1 MLADVPAIILLHTAC
16 AAIYGVLVAL
26 ILLHARLSRTGAILA
41 GASLVT
47 AIWAIAVAV
56 HWSDPATGIAGW
68 LELARSLAWYCF
80 TLHLYR
86 RTVSRERHLGQ
97 AIATSGLVAA
107 FLLGA
112 APLLDLLAGQYG
124 PSFWSIEVVARLGLA
139 VCNILLIENLY
150 FNTPEEE
157 RWHINLPCIALG
169 GLFLYDFVLYSDA
182 LLFRRI
188 SVLLFEGRASI
199 TAMVAPLLA
208 VAAARN
214 RNWQINIHVSR
225 TVVFHSATLIA
236 SGIFLLALAASGE
249 VFRHS
254 GAEWGVVAETS
265 IIFGGMV
272 TVAVLLTSGSAR
284 SRLRRLV
291 VEHFFILRYDYRRE
305 WMRCIET
312 LAAPEAHVGL
322 QTRAIRAIAEVVD
335 SPGGALFVRNSS
347 NTAFVWAGSWNLPA
361 ATIPVALGDPFVAA
375 FRDGAWIVQLNRLAD
390 PPEWARP
397 WPNLW
402 LAVPLS
408 HVGQMIGFV
417 LVCKSRAKFRLERE
431 TFDLLRIVGREVAG
445 HIAEQR
451 ARQVLAQSHELQEY
465 SKRFAFV
472 VHDIKNVSSQLSML
486 LSNAEIHVDN
496 PEFQRDMLKT
506 VRASVA
512 KVTALLTRLEAKPG
526 NAERALITP
535 AERVP
540 RLAAACQTARG
551 VTIDVRLDGQN
562 ASVVM
567 DPGAFDAVIA
577 HLLDNAVEASPRRK
591 TVSVIIRHEPL
602 SVTIDIADNGSGMSA
617 EFIRDKLF
625 VPFASTKAGGHGI
638 GAFQCRELA
647 RECGGD
653 LVAISK
659 PGVGTTMRLLLPSV
673 AATGEASGTAA
684 SAVRAA

>member
-16 AAIYGVLVAL
+16 AAIYGVLVVL
-26 ILLHARLSRTGAILA
+26 ILLQARLSRTGLILA
-41 GASLVT
+41 GAALVT
-47 AIWAIAVAV
+47 SAWATAVAV
-56 HWSDPATGIAGW
+56 HWSDPATGAAGW

-80 TLHLYR
+80 ILHLYR
-86 RTVSRERHLGQ
+86 RSVSRQRQLGQ
-97 AIATSGLVAA
+97 AIATSGLIVAL
-107 FLLGA
+107 LLGA
-112 APLLDLLAGQYG
+112 APLMDLLAEPYG
-124 PSFWSIEVVARLGLA
+124 GNLWSIEIVARIGLA
-139 VCNILLIENLY
+139 ICNILLIENLY
-150 FNTPEEE
+150 FNTPEEA

-169 GLFLYDFVLYSDA
+169 GLFLYDLVLYSDA
-182 LLFRRI
+182 LLFRRV
-188 SVLLFEGRASI
+188 SVLLFEGRASV

-208 VAAARN
+208 IAAARN
-214 RNWQINIHVSR
+214 KSWHIGIHVSR

-236 SGIFLLALAASGE
+236 SGVFLLALAASGE
-249 VFRHS
+249 AFRHT

-291 VEHFFILRYDYRRE
+291 VNHFFSLQYDYRRE

-312 LAAPEAHVGL
+312 LSAPETYVGL

-335 SPGGALFVRNSS
+335 SPGGALFVRDSR
-347 NTAFVWAGSWNLPA
+347 NTAFLWAGSWNLPA
-361 ATIPVALGDPFVAA
+361 ATMPVALDDPFVAA
-375 FRDGAWIVQLNRLAD
+375 FREGAWIVDLNRLAKVPD
-390 PPEWARP
+390 WART

-408 HVGQMIGFV
+408 HVGQLIGFV
-417 LVCKSRAKFRLERE
+417 LISASRAKFRLERE
-431 TFDLLRIVGREVAG
+431 AYDLLRIVGREVAS
-445 HIAEQR
+445 HVAEQR
-451 ARQVLAQSHELQEY
+451 ARQVLAQSHDLQEY

-486 LSNAEIHVDN
+486 LSNAEVHVDD

-506 VRASVA
+506 VRASVS
-512 KVTALLTRLEAKPG
+512 KVTALLTRLESKSG
-526 NAERALITP
+526 RAERSLIAP
-535 AERVP
+535 AERLP
-540 RLAAACQTARG
+540 RLAAACGTARG
-551 VTIDVRLDGQN
+551 VTIEVRRDGRT
-562 ASVVM
+562 ASVLM

-577 HLLDNAVEASPRRK
+577 HLLDNAVEASPARG
-591 TVSVIIRHEPL
+591 TVSVIIRHDPL
-602 SVTIDIADNGSGMSA
+602 SITIDVVDNGSGMSA

-625 VPFASTKAGGHGI
+625 VPFASTKRGGHGI
-638 GAFQCRELA
+638 GAFQSRELM

-673 AATGEASGTAA
+673 AATGEEPVPATAI
-684 SAVRAA
+684 RAA

>member
-26 ILLHARLSRTGAILA
+26 ILLHARLSRTGSILA
-41 GASLVT
+41 AASLVT
-47 AIWAIAVAV
+47 SLWAIAVAV
-56 HWSDPATGIAGW
+56 HWSDPATGVAGW

-86 RTVSRERHLGQ
+86 RVVSRERQLGQ
-97 AIATSGLVAA
+97 AIATGGLAVAL
-107 FLLGA
+107 LLGG
-112 APLLDLLAGQYG
+112 APLVDLLFGQHG
-124 PSFWSIEVVARLGLA
+124 PNLQSIEIVARLGLA
-139 VCNILLIENLY
+139 ICNVLLIENLY

-169 GLFLYDFVLYSDA
+169 GLFLYDFVLYADA

-188 SVLLFEGRASI
+188 SVLLFEGRASV

-214 RNWQINIHVSR
+214 RSWQINIHVSR

-236 SGIFLLALAASGE
+236 SGVFLLALAASGE
-249 VFRHS
+249 VFRRS

-272 TVAVLLTSGSAR
+272 TVALVLTSGSAR

-291 VEHFFILRYDYRRE
+291 VEHFFSLRYDYRRE

-312 LAAPEAHVGL
+312 LSAPETHVGL
-322 QTRAIRAIAEVVD
+322 QTRAIRAVAEVVD
-335 SPGGALFVRNSS
+335 SPGGALFVRDSR
-347 NTAFVWAGSWNLPA
+347 NTAFVWSGSWNLPA
-361 ATIPVALGDPFVAA
+361 ATIPVEFDDPFVAA
-375 FRDGAWIVQLNRLAD
+375 FREGAWIVELNRLASV
-390 PPEWARP
+390 PAWARA
-397 WPNLW
+397 WPNIW
-402 LAVPLS
+402 MAVPLS
-408 HVGQMIGFV
+408 HVGQLIGFV
-417 LVCKSRAKFRLERE
+417 LVCESRAKFRLERE
-431 TFDLLRIVGREVAG
+431 TYDLLRIVGREVAG
-445 HIAEQR
+445 HVAEQR

-486 LSNAEIHVDN
+486 LSNAETHVDN
-496 PEFQRDMLKT
+496 PEFQRDMLTT

-512 KVTALLTRLEAKPG
+512 KITALLTRLESKPSKT
-526 NAERALITP
+526 ERALIAP
-535 AERVP
+535 ADRLP
-540 RLAAACQTARG
+540 RLASACETARG
-551 VTIDVRLDGQN
+551 VTIDVRHDGRT
-562 ASVVM
+562 ASVLM
-567 DPGAFDAVIA
+567 DPGAFDAVIS
-577 HLLDNAVEASPRRK
+577 HLLDNAVEASPRRGA
-591 TVSVIIRHEPL
+591 VSVTVRHDPL
-602 SVTIDIADNGSGMSA
+602 SITIDVADKGSGMSA

-625 VPFASTKAGGHGI
+625 VPFASTKQGGHGI

-673 AATGEASGTAA
+673 AAAGEKPVPAT
-684 SAVRAA
+684 AVRAA

>member
-16 AAIYGVLVAL
+16 AAIYGVLVVL
-26 ILLHARLSRTGAILA
+26 ILLQARLSRTGLILA
-41 GASLVT
+41 GAALVT
-47 AIWAIAVAV
+47 SAWATAVAV
-56 HWSDPATGIAGW
+56 HWSDPATGAAGC

-80 TLHLYR
+80 ILHLYR
-86 RTVSRERHLGQ
+86 RSVSRQRQLGQ
-97 AIATSGLVAA
+97 AIATSGLIVAL
-107 FLLGA
+107 LLGA
-112 APLLDLLAGQYG
+112 APLMDLLAEPYG
-124 PSFWSIEVVARLGLA
+124 GNLWSIEIVARIGLA
-139 VCNILLIENLY
+139 ICNILLIENLY
-150 FNTPEEE
+150 FNTPEEA

-169 GLFLYDFVLYSDA
+169 GLFLYDLVLYSDA
-182 LLFRRI
+182 LLFRRV
-188 SVLLFEGRASI
+188 SVLLFEGRASV

-208 VAAARN
+208 IAAARN
-214 RNWQINIHVSR
+214 KSWQIGIHVSR

-236 SGIFLLALAASGE
+236 SGVFLLALAASGE
-249 VFRHS
+249 AFRHT

-291 VEHFFILRYDYRRE
+291 VNHFFSLQYDYRRE

-312 LAAPEAHVGL
+312 LSAPETYVGL

-335 SPGGALFVRNSS
+335 SPGGALFVRDSR
-347 NTAFVWAGSWNLPA
+347 NTAFLWAGSWNLPA
-361 ATIPVALGDPFVAA
+361 ATMPVALDDPFVAA
-375 FRDGAWIVQLNRLAD
+375 FREGAWIVDLNRLAKVPD
-390 PPEWARP
+390 WART

-408 HVGQMIGFV
+408 HVGQLIGFV
-417 LVCKSRAKFRLERE
+417 LISASRAKFRLERE
-431 TFDLLRIVGREVAG
+431 AYDLLRIVGREVAS
-445 HIAEQR
+445 HVAEQR
-451 ARQVLAQSHELQEY
+451 ARQVLAQSHDLQEY

-486 LSNAEIHVDN
+486 LSNAEVHVDN

-506 VRASVA
+506 VRASVS
-512 KVTALLTRLEAKPG
+512 KVTALLTRLESKSG
-526 NAERALITP
+526 RAERSLIAP
-535 AERVP
+535 AERLP
-540 RLAAACQTARG
+540 RLAAACGTARG
-551 VTIDVRLDGQN
+551 VTIEVRRDGRT
-562 ASVVM
+562 ASVLM

-577 HLLDNAVEASPRRK
+577 HLLDNAVEASPARG
-591 TVSVIIRHEPL
+591 TVSVIIRHDPL
-602 SVTIDIADNGSGMSA
+602 SITIDVVDNGSGMSA

-625 VPFASTKAGGHGI
+625 VPFASTKRGGHGI
-638 GAFQCRELA
+638 GAFQSRELM

-673 AATGEASGTAA
+673 AATGEEPVPATAI
-684 SAVRAA
+684 RAA

>member
-1 MLADVPAIILLHTAC
+1 MLADVPAIILLHIAC

-26 ILLHARLSRTGAILA
+26 ILLHARLSPTGLILA

-47 AIWAIAVAV
+47 AGWAIAVAV
-56 HWSDPATGIAGW
+56 HWSDPATGAAGW

-80 TLHLYR
+80 ILHLYR
-86 RTVSRERHLGQ
+86 RSVSRERQLGQ
-97 AIATSGLVAA
+97 AIATSGLIVAL
-107 FLLGA
+107 LLGA
-112 APLLDLLAGQYG
+112 APLLGLLAAPDGAN
-124 PSFWSIEVVARLGLA
+124 FWSIGIVARLGLA
-139 VCNILLIENLY
+139 ICNLLLIENLY
-150 FNTPEEE
+150 FNTPEDA
-157 RWHINLPCIALG
+157 RWHINLPCIALA
-169 GLFLYDFVLYSDA
+169 GLFLYDLVLYSDA

-188 SVLLFEGRASI
+188 SVLLFEGRASV

-208 VAAARN
+208 IAAARN
-214 RNWQINIHVSR
+214 KSWQIGIHVSR

-236 SGIFLLALAASGE
+236 SGVFLLALAASGE
-249 VFRHS
+249 AFRHT

-265 IIFGGMV
+265 IIFGGMI

-291 VEHFFILRYDYRRE
+291 VDHFFSLQYDYRRE

-312 LAAPEAHVGL
+312 LSAPETYVGL

-335 SPGGALFVRNSS
+335 SPGGALFVRDSR
-347 NTAFVWAGSWNLPA
+347 NTAFLWAGSWNLPA
-361 ATIPVALGDPFVAA
+361 ATMPVALDDPFVTA
-375 FRDGAWIVQLNRLAD
+375 FREGAWIVDLDRLAKVPD
-390 PPEWARP
+390 WART

-408 HVGQMIGFV
+408 HVGQLIGFV
-417 LVCKSRAKFRLERE
+417 LVSKSRAKFRLDRE
-431 TFDLLRIVGREVAG
+431 AYDLLRIVGREVAS
-445 HIAEQR
+445 HVAEQR

-486 LSNAEIHVDN
+486 LSNAEVHVDN

-506 VRASVA
+506 VRASVS
-512 KVTALLTRLEAKPG
+512 KVTALLTRLESKSG
-526 NAERALITP
+526 KVERSLIAP
-535 AERVP
+535 AERLP
-540 RLAAACQTARG
+540 RLAAACGTARG
-551 VTIDVRLDGQN
+551 VTIEVRRDGQA
-562 ASVVM
+562 ASVLM

-577 HLLDNAVEASPRRK
+577 HLLDNAVEASPARGK
-591 TVSVIIRHEPL
+591 ASVMVRHDPL
-602 SVTIDIADNGSGMSA
+602 SITIDVADNGSGMSA

-625 VPFASTKAGGHGI
+625 VPFASTKRGGHGI
-638 GAFQCRELA
+638 GAFQSRELM

-673 AATGEASGTAA
+673 AATGEEPVPATAI
-684 SAVRAA
+684 RAA

>member
-16 AAIYGVLVAL
+16 AAIYGVLVVL
-26 ILLHARLSRTGAILA
+26 ILLQARLSRTGLILA
-41 GASLVT
+41 GAALVT
-47 AIWAIAVAV
+47 SAWATAVAV
-56 HWSDPATGIAGW
+56 HWSDPATGAAGW

-80 TLHLYR
+80 ILHLYR
-86 RTVSRERHLGQ
+86 RSVSRQRQLGQ
-97 AIATSGLVAA
+97 AIATSGLIVAL
-107 FLLGA
+107 LLGA
-112 APLLDLLAGQYG
+112 APLMDLLAEPYG
-124 PSFWSIEVVARLGLA
+124 GNLWSIEIVARIGLA
-139 VCNILLIENLY
+139 ICNILLIENLY
-150 FNTPEEE
+150 FNTPEEA

-169 GLFLYDFVLYSDA
+169 GLFLYDLVLYSDA
-182 LLFRRI
+182 LLFRRV
-188 SVLLFEGRASI
+188 SVLLFEGRASV

-208 VAAARN
+208 IAAARN
-214 RNWQINIHVSR
+214 KSWQIGIHVSR

-236 SGIFLLALAASGE
+236 SGVFLLALAASGE
-249 VFRHS
+249 AFRHT

-291 VEHFFILRYDYRRE
+291 VNHFFSLQYDYRRE

-312 LAAPEAHVGL
+312 LSAPETYVGL

-335 SPGGALFVRNSS
+335 SPGGALFVRDSR
-347 NTAFVWAGSWNLPA
+347 NTAFLWAGSWKLPA
-361 ATIPVALGDPFVAA
+361 ATMPVALDDPFVAA
-375 FRDGAWIVQLNRLAD
+375 FREGAWIVDLNRLAKVPD
-390 PPEWARP
+390 WART

-408 HVGQMIGFV
+408 HVGQLIGFV
-417 LVCKSRAKFRLERE
+417 LISASRAKFRLERE
-431 TFDLLRIVGREVAG
+431 AYDLLRIVGREVAS
-445 HIAEQR
+445 HVAEQR
-451 ARQVLAQSHELQEY
+451 ARQVLAQSHDLQEY

-486 LSNAEIHVDN
+486 LSNAEVHVDN

-506 VRASVA
+506 VRASVS
-512 KVTALLTRLEAKPG
+512 KVTALLTRLESKSG
-526 NAERALITP
+526 RAERSLIAP
-535 AERVP
+535 AERLP
-540 RLAAACQTARG
+540 RLAAACGTARG
-551 VTIDVRLDGQN
+551 VTIEVRRDGRT
-562 ASVVM
+562 ASVLM

-577 HLLDNAVEASPRRK
+577 HLLDNAVEASPARG
-591 TVSVIIRHEPL
+591 TVSVISRHDPL
-602 SVTIDIADNGSGMSA
+602 SITIDVVDNGSGMSA

-625 VPFASTKAGGHGI
+625 VPFASTKRGGHGI
-638 GAFQCRELA
+638 GAFQSRELM

-673 AATGEASGTAA
+673 AATGEEPVPATAI
-684 SAVRAA
+684 RAA

>member
-16 AAIYGVLVAL
+16 AAIYGVLVVL
-26 ILLHARLSRTGAILA
+26 ILLQARLSRTGLILA
-41 GASLVT
+41 GAALVT
-47 AIWAIAVAV
+47 SAWATAVAV
-56 HWSDPATGIAGW
+56 HWSDPATGAAGW

-80 TLHLYR
+80 ILHLYR
-86 RTVSRERHLGQ
+86 RSVSRQRQLGQ
-97 AIATSGLVAA
+97 AIATSGLIVAL
-107 FLLGA
+107 LLGA
-112 APLLDLLAGQYG
+112 APLMDLLAEPYG
-124 PSFWSIEVVARLGLA
+124 GNLWSIEIVARIGLA
-139 VCNILLIENLY
+139 ICNILLIENLY
-150 FNTPEEE
+150 FNTPEEA

-169 GLFLYDFVLYSDA
+169 GLFLYDLVLYSDA
-182 LLFRRI
+182 LLFRRV
-188 SVLLFEGRASI
+188 SVLLFEGRASV

-208 VAAARN
+208 IAAARN
-214 RNWQINIHVSR
+214 KSWHIGIHVSR

-236 SGIFLLALAASGE
+236 SGVFLLALAASGE
-249 VFRHS
+249 AFRHT

-291 VEHFFILRYDYRRE
+291 VNHFFSLQYDYRRE

-312 LAAPEAHVGL
+312 LSAPETYVGL

-335 SPGGALFVRNSS
+335 SPGGALFVRDSR
-347 NTAFVWAGSWNLPA
+347 NTAFLWAGSWNLPA
-361 ATIPVALGDPFVAA
+361 ATMPVALDDPFVAA
-375 FRDGAWIVQLNRLAD
+375 FREGAWIVDLNRLAKVPD
-390 PPEWARP
+390 WART

-408 HVGQMIGFV
+408 HVGQLIGFV
-417 LVCKSRAKFRLERE
+417 LISASRAKFRLERE
-431 TFDLLRIVGREVAG
+431 AYDLLRIVGREVAS
-445 HIAEQR
+445 HVAEQR
-451 ARQVLAQSHELQEY
+451 ARQVLAQSHDLQEY

-486 LSNAEIHVDN
+486 LSNAEVHVDN

-506 VRASVA
+506 VRASVS
-512 KVTALLTRLEAKPG
+512 KVTALLTRLESKSG
-526 NAERALITP
+526 KVERSLIAP
-535 AERVP
+535 AERLP
-540 RLAAACQTARG
+540 RLAAACGTARG
-551 VTIDVRLDGQN
+551 VTIEVRRDGQA
-562 ASVVM
+562 ASVLM

-577 HLLDNAVEASPRRK
+577 HLLDNAVEASPARGK
-591 TVSVIIRHEPL
+591 ASVMVRHDPL
-602 SVTIDIADNGSGMSA
+602 SITIDVADNGSGMSA

-625 VPFASTKAGGHGI
+625 VPFASTKRGGHGI
-638 GAFQCRELA
+638 GAFQSRELM

-673 AATGEASGTAA
+673 AATGEEPVPATAI
-684 SAVRAA
+684 RAA

>member
-16 AAIYGVLVAL
+16 AAIYGVLVVL
-26 ILLHARLSRTGAILA
+26 ILLQARLSRTGLILA
-41 GASLVT
+41 GAALVT
-47 AIWAIAVAV
+47 SAWATAVAV
-56 HWSDPATGIAGW
+56 HWSDPATGAAGW

-80 TLHLYR
+80 ILHLYR
-86 RTVSRERHLGQ
+86 RSVSRQRQLGQ
-97 AIATSGLVAA
+97 AIATSGLIVAL
-107 FLLGA
+107 LLGA
-112 APLLDLLAGQYG
+112 APLMDLLAEPYG
-124 PSFWSIEVVARLGLA
+124 GNLWSIEIVARIGLA
-139 VCNILLIENLY
+139 ICNILLIENLY
-150 FNTPEEE
+150 FNTPEEA

-169 GLFLYDFVLYSDA
+169 GLFLYDLVLYSDA
-182 LLFRRI
+182 LLFRRV
-188 SVLLFEGRASI
+188 SVLLFEGRASV

-208 VAAARN
+208 IAAARN
-214 RNWQINIHVSR
+214 KSWQIGIHVSR

-236 SGIFLLALAASGE
+236 SGVFLLALAASGE
-249 VFRHS
+249 AFRHT

-291 VEHFFILRYDYRRE
+291 VNHFFSLQYDYRRE

-312 LAAPEAHVGL
+312 LSAPETYVGL

-335 SPGGALFVRNSS
+335 SPGGALFVRDSR
-347 NTAFVWAGSWNLPA
+347 NTAFLWAGSWNLPA
-361 ATIPVALGDPFVAA
+361 ATMPVALDDPFVAA
-375 FRDGAWIVQLNRLAD
+375 FREGAWIVDLNRLAKVPD
-390 PPEWARP
+390 WART

-408 HVGQMIGFV
+408 HVGQLIGFV
-417 LVCKSRAKFRLERE
+417 LISASRAKFRLERE
-431 TFDLLRIVGREVAG
+431 AYDLLRIVGREVAS
-445 HIAEQR
+445 HVAEQR
-451 ARQVLAQSHELQEY
+451 ARQVLAQSHDLQEY

-486 LSNAEIHVDN
+486 LSNAEVHVDN

-506 VRASVA
+506 VRASVS
-512 KVTALLTRLEAKPG
+512 KVTALLTRLESKSG
-526 NAERALITP
+526 RAERSLIAP
-535 AERVP
+535 AERLP
-540 RLAAACQTARG
+540 RLAAACGTARG
-551 VTIDVRLDGQN
+551 VTIEVRRDGRT
-562 ASVVM
+562 ASVLM

-577 HLLDNAVEASPRRK
+577 HLLDNAVEASPARG
-591 TVSVIIRHEPL
+591 TVSVIIRHDPL
-602 SVTIDIADNGSGMSA
+602 SITIDVVDNGSGMSA

-625 VPFASTKAGGHGI
+625 VPFASTKRGGHGI
-638 GAFQCRELA
+638 GAFQSRELM

-673 AATGEASGTAA
+673 AATGEEPVPATAI
-684 SAVRAA
+684 RAA